1 MRVRIRLEVVVGVV
15 FAALLTAGPGIANG
29 AAWLPPV
36 PLNLAATSDPSVALD
51 GPGNAIAAWQTDPGS
66 NIHVIQGAHHSF
78 GAPGFPALTDFADDS
93 NPPSPPPLA
102 NTSPVVA
109 MDASGTGIVAWV
121 HDLGSGNTVVQARS
135 VSSAGLAG
143 PIQNISGLSLAH
155 AGVSVAID
163 DNGDAV
169 IAWRHGSA
177 DIEAATRQGPN
188 GAFTVSVPPLDTAAT
203 GDPVTAIDNSG
214 NAIVAWPSSGSP
226 VGIHFASHTGATWQ
240 PGSIANNAHQLLDPS
255 LAANTNGNAVIAFHD
270 MTLDVIAAVSGTV
283 AGGFPSGLTDIKT
296 LSSAAINHGPGVA
309 IDNSGT
315 ALVGWTTATT
325 PSNVQYSVKPAGG
338 AFPGPGVVQTITPVP
353 VSPSNFVLRGDG
365 RGDVIATWYAFE
377 GGHNAMRAAVKSGS
391 AAGFGASQII
401 SDPSKDTNDARI
413 AFDQNGDAVVGLA
426 LFNGAP
432 TGVEA
437 AVYDA
442 SAPLIGSVTKPTSLR
457 SGQTGSFS
465 SQVKDGFSTATLTWS
480 FGDGSAS
487 VTGTAVSHRYAR
499 SGRFTVTLTAAD
511 AAANSASTT
520 FSVTVASAP
529 PPPKCVVPKLAG
541 KTLSQARTAL
551 SRAHCKLGKVH
562 QPKKPKHRRLR
573 KLIVKSSS
581 PGRGA
586 VRANGTKVAVTLVEV
601 PKPKP
606 KPKKHKK

>member
-1 MRVRIRLEVVVGVV
+1 M
-15 FAALLTAGPGIANG
+15 
-29 AAWLPPV
+29 
-36 PLNLAATSDPSVALD
+36 
-51 GPGNAIAAWQTDPGS
+51 
-66 NIHVIQGAHHSF
+66 
-78 GAPGFPALTDFADDS
+78 
-93 NPPSPPPLA
+93 
-102 NTSPVVA
+102 
-109 MDASGTGIVAWV
+109 
-121 HDLGSGNTVVQARS
+121 
-135 VSSAGLAG
+135 
-143 PIQNISGLSLAH
+143 
-155 AGVSVAID
+155 
-163 DNGDAV
+163 

-188 GAFTVSVPPLDTAAT
+188 GAFTMSVPPLDTAAT

-226 VGIHFASHTGATWQ
+226 VGIHFASHIGATWQ

-283 AGGFPSGLTDIKT
+283 AGGFPSGPTDIKT
-296 LSSAAINHGPGVA
+296 LSSVAINHGPGVA

-338 AFPGPGVVQTITPVP
+338 EFPAPGIVQTITPVP

-365 RGDVIATWYAFE
+365 RGDLIATWYAFE

-391 AAGFGASQII
+391 SAGFGASQII

-442 SAPLIGSVTKPTSLR
+442 SAPLIGAVTKPTSLR
-457 SGQTGSFS
+457 SGQDRELLVAGE
-465 SQVKDGFSTATLTWS
+465 GRLLH
-480 FGDGSAS
+480 GDADVELRRWQRQCDRHGGLPQICPKWPFHSHPHRRRRGRQLGLNDVLGHGRVRPPRHRRSAS
-487 VTGTAVSHRYAR
+487 CRSWRARRCPRPVPHCPERTASSAR
-499 SGRFTVTLTAAD
+499 SISRRSRSIGGY
-511 AAANSASTT
+511 AS
-520 FSVTVASAP
+520 
-529 PPPKCVVPKLAG
+529 
-541 KTLSQARTAL
+541 
-551 SRAHCKLGKVH
+551 
-562 QPKKPKHRRLR
+562 
-573 KLIVKSSS
+573 
-581 PGRGA
+581 
-586 VRANGTKVAVTLVEV
+586 
-601 PKPKP
+601 
-606 KPKKHKK
+606 